1 MTAETVTT
9 DHDALARAAGCSRR
23 TLERWRRA
31 GAPMPGAGETV
42 DGWVVRLREWAAKRP
57 KRKAGPVFVDDKAA
71 AAKKATVDWE
81 EQSRRALA
89 LTRLHDLKVKQG
101 EFLPRDRVVSEW
113 ARRCFAVRTKLLALP
128 RAIAGAVIVPPEVRA
143 QIEAESSRIVREALL
158 EFVRASESTPTP
170 SELQQLEGNA

>member
-1 MTAETVTT
+1 MTGSNVTT

-31 GAPMPGAGETV
+31 GAPMLGAGEAV
-42 DGWVVRLREWAAKRP
+42 DAWVVRLREWAKTRP
-57 KRKAGPVFVDDKAA
+57 RRKAGPVFADDQAGKG
-71 AAKKATVDWE
+71 KKAGVDWE
-81 EQSRRALA
+81 EQSRKALA

-101 EFLPRDRVVSEW
+101 EFLARDRVVAEW

-128 RAIAGAVIVPPEVRA
+128 RAIAAAVIVPPEVRA

-158 EFVRASESTPTP
+158 EFVRSAELTPTP
-170 SELQQLEGNA
+170 PQLQQLEGTA